1 MAIRPV
7 DLQLAYMATPQ
18 NAALVSAAE
27 DAPAAAAAA
36 QAASFAAQVT
46 QREEQV
52 AETQQAKGGKINARA
67 KRDAAQERP
76 HKRKFLPNPDQTG
89 DAGAP
94 ADPLGL
100 AGDGHHF
107 IDVTA

>member
-36 QAASFAAQVT
+36 QAASFAAQLT
-46 QREEQV
+46 NREEQV
-52 AETQQAKGGKINARA
+52 AGTQQAKGAEINAQA
-67 KRDAAQERP
+67 KRDAAEERP
-76 HKRKFLPNPDQTG
+76 RKRKFLPAPDQHDG
-89 DAGAP
+89 DDAP
-94 ADPLGL
+94 GDPLGL

>member
-36 QAASFAAQVT
+36 QAAAFASQVT
-46 QREEQV
+46 KREEQIG
-52 AETQQAKGGKINARA
+52 ETQQAKGGKVNARG
-67 KRDAAQERP
+67 KRDAAEERP
-76 HKRKFLPNPDQTG
+76 HKRKFLPNPDG
-89 DAGAP
+89 REDDGAA

>member
-7 DLQLAYMATPQ
+7 DLQLAYMASPQ

-27 DAPAAAAAA
+27 EAPAAAAAA

-46 QREEQV
+46 KREEQV
-52 AETQQAKGGKINARA
+52 GETQQAKGGKVHARE
-67 KRDAAQERP
+67 RDAAQDHPR
-76 HKRKFLPNPDQTG
+76 KRKFLPAPDG
-89 DAGAP
+89 RDDDPAP